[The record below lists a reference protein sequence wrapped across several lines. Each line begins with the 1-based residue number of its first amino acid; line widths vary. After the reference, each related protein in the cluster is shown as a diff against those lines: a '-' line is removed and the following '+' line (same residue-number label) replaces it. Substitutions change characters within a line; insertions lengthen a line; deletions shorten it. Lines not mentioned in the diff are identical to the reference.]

1 MAKTVEGS
9 SAASALHG
17 SSNRTLQCVDA
28 AANATS
34 HSPRFHR
41 ERCSGS
47 AAAHP
52 SAWRRAE
59 QPRRV
64 CSNVGGRARGRC
76 LCVQQAWL
84 PPQSIMPPQKHAYV
98 HGLLMILSLSPVR
111 IDSSLA
117 GVEMCSCWALLD
129 VGMGSNAIGCVVR
142 VGARLVATCLV
153 IPALACR
160 ENGLARIDLF
170 QRGEQPR

>member
-1 MAKTVEGS
+1 M
-9 SAASALHG
+9 HG
-17 SSNRTLQCVDA
+17 SSNRTLQCDA

-59 QPRRV
+59 LPRRV
-64 CSNVGGRARGRC
+64 CSKVGGRARARSH
-76 LCVQQAWL
+76 CVQWTWL
-84 PPQSIMPPQKHAYV
+84 APHASLPPQKHASV
-98 HGLLMILSLSPVR
+98 HDLDMLHGLSPAC

-129 VGMGSNAIGCVVR
+129 VGMGSRATGCAVRIGT
-142 VGARLVATCLV
+142 RLVATCLV
-153 IPALACR
+153 ITALAWR

>member
-1 MAKTVEGS
+1 M
-9 SAASALHG
+9 HG
-17 SSNRTLQCVDA
+17 SSNRTLQCDA

-59 QPRRV
+59 LPRRV
-64 CSNVGGRARGRC
+64 CSKVGGRARARSQ
-76 LCVQQAWL
+76 CVQWTWL
-84 PPQSIMPPQKHAYV
+84 APHASLPPQKHASV
-98 HGLLMILSLSPVR
+98 HDLDMLHGLSPAC

>member
-1 MAKTVEGS
+1 MCLTAAEGS
-9 SAASALHG
+9 RGASALHG
-17 SSNRTLQCVDA
+17 TRCASQTSTGPRYAAVPTEGPVRKARTVAEQQQ
-28 AANATS
+28 
-34 HSPRFHR
+34 
-41 ERCSGS
+41 
-47 AAAHP
+47 P

-117 GVEMCSCWALLD
+117 GVEMCSCWTQIV
-129 VGMGSNAIGCVVR
+129 VGMGCRALDCVVR